1 MMAIG
6 NGGDRQK
13 LVEERLMRG
22 RKMDEMRE
30 RENCVPKREREL
42 RVRYREEREKIVKIL
57 YIHAT
62 VPVQKC
68 TSTVETCIFT
78 QVYTNLHSLMWL
90 FFAQIV

>member
-1 MMAIG
+1 MAIG
-6 NGGDRQK
+6 NGGDRRK

-22 RKMDEMRE
+22 RKMNEMRE

-57 YIHAT
+57 YTHAT

-68 TSTVETCIFT
+68 TGTVETCIFT
-78 QVYTNLHSLMWL
+78 QIYTH
-90 FFAQIV
+90 